1 MEDVAFS
8 RDSDGRG
15 AKRART
21 VQQEMSAAGA
31 LIHGSIGRWHEQ
43 KMSDQW
49 HRAFSLWDG
58 ADGCLEEHFWR
69 LQMSFWKLQGL

>member
-8 RDSDGRG
+8 GDSDGRG
-15 AKRART
+15 AEHART

-49 HRAFSLWDG
+49 HRAP
-58 ADGCLEEHFWR
+58 
-69 LQMSFWKLQGL
+69 